1 MDSLETNHLDRLG
14 ILTAMI
20 GGWGEEDYLLWLIMA
35 ETDRASKIAAEMFVL
50 YKGGFRF
57 A

>member
-20 GGWGEEDYLLWLIMA
+20 GGRGEEDYLLWLIMA